1 MTVTKEWNSIKK
13 IFNDLLDLPSD
24 KRFEELNA
32 LKQQNEVVYLE
43 VKAML
48 EAEPTCPATPE
59 PLTKTNVLV
68 DPYKIVGTEFEGYQ
82 ITELIASGSMGLLY
96 KGHDKLLNRDV
107 AIKLMMPNLSAED
120 GPRRRFL
127 REAKLACNHDHPN
140 IATIYLVKKSASG
153 HDYIVMGFYEG
164 RTLDKLIQ
172 ENSIRIKDAIAYA
185 QQIAEG
191 LADIHSK
198 HIYHCDIKP
207 SNIMVQKSG
216 RVVILDFGVAKSTA
230 HDFTHSLSILGTL
243 GYMSPE
249 TLSDNESDESPDIW
263 ALGIVMY
270 EMITDINPF
279 RRTSNEGMIRAICS
293 ERPAEIP
300 AIIRGDAVP
309 KPLRELIKC
318 CLEKEKQYRPD
329 SCHSIAGLLTE
340 IASGKRPAITN
351 EARKKR
357 AQRNFTLKAIAL
369 VLTLLISFVSTNE
382 EALYKIQSVIP
393 AEYIPL
399 PSEKFVIFEYSS
411 SATEENVTA
420 GVILNTFNHL
430 KQLERSSQNFW
441 TDLYVRQKDAIPNYH
456 LDNPNKIGATL
467 FLRTT
472 LSRIDNTVT
481 VHLKLGRIKD
491 GRILR
496 SAMVA
501 QHADDLTDL
510 SRQIF
515 QQVINLLNLKFDS
528 SSALWLKSTLSDN
541 EDANNQYFNGH
552 KYLLSSSSQKE
563 LEQAFEAFNSAT
575 EKNDTFTA
583 AYASA
588 GKVALR
594 LYKTTKDLT
603 WANKADSFLNSAL
616 KLDEN
621 EPNAYQ
627 TLGDLMVTTGKS
639 GAAVGVF
646 KLILSNDYNNTEAL
660 IGLGDA
666 YYSMQKN
673 KLAEQYFLKA
683 IKSKPDYWYPVN
695 KYGAFLMKTGRI
707 AESEKQY
714 ERVITLNPYGSMG
727 YSNMARVYWHHGD
740 NDKTL
745 AYFKKA
751 IDREYSYA
759 TLLDLGTYYFYE
771 QEYQKAIMQYEKALE
786 LNDQSY
792 EAWSNLTWSY
802 ISLGLTEENCQDALQ
817 RAIELAEQ
825 KLHFNDEDVM
835 THSELATLYAL
846 NNQTSNALNE
856 INYLLKQEISDIN
869 SMLGIA
875 ETYEILG
882 DRKQAIAWLSRTM
895 ESGYGIEPIQNT
907 YILTDLVNSSEFKE
921 ILKKLKLI
929 DTNY

>member
-13 IFNDLLDLPSD
+13 VFNDLLDLPSD
-24 KRFEELNA
+24 KRIEELKA
-32 LKQQNEVVYLE
+32 LKQQNEVAYLE

-59 PLTKTNVLV
+59 PPTKTNVLV

-96 KGHDKLLNRDV
+96 KGYDKLLNRDV

-120 GPRRRFL
+120 APRRRFL

-140 IATIYLVKKSASG
+140 IATIYLVNKSASG
-153 HDYIVMGFYEG
+153 HDFIVMGFYEG
-164 RTLDKLIQ
+164 RTLDKLIE
-172 ENSIRIKDAIAYA
+172 ENSISIKDAIAYA

-207 SNIMVQKSG
+207 SNIMVQESG

-270 EMITDINPF
+270 EMITGFNPF
-279 RRTSNEGMIRAICS
+279 RRSSNEGMIRAICS

-300 AIIRGDAVP
+300 SIIRGDAVP

-329 SCHSIAGLLTE
+329 SCLSIAGFLTE

-357 AQRNFTLKAIAL
+357 AQRNLTLKAIAL
-369 VLTLLISFVSTNE
+369 VLILLISFVSTNE
-382 EALYKIQSVIP
+382 EALYKLQSVMP

-456 LDNPNKIGATL
+456 LNNPNKIGATL

-472 LSRIDNTVT
+472 LSRIEDTVN
-481 VHLKLGRIKD
+481 VQLNLGRIKD

-496 SAMVA
+496 SAIVT

-528 SSALWLKSTLSDN
+528 SDTLWLKSTLSGN
-541 EDANNQYFNGH
+541 EVANNQYFNGQ
-552 KYLLSSSSQKE
+552 KYFLSNSSQKE
-563 LEQAFEAFNSAT
+563 LEQAFDAFVSAT
-575 EKNDTFTA
+575 EKSDTFTA

-594 LYKTTKDLT
+594 LYKTTKDLI
-603 WANKADSFLNSAL
+603 WADKADSFLNTAL

-621 EPNAYQ
+621 DPNAYQ
-627 TLGDLMVTTGKS
+627 ALGDLMVTTGKS

-673 KLAEQYFLKA
+673 ELAEQYFLKA

-714 ERVITLNPYGSMG
+714 EHVITLNPYGSMG
-727 YSNMARVYWHHGD
+727 YSNLARVYWHHGD

-745 AYFKKA
+745 TYFQKA
-751 IDREYSYA
+751 IEHEYSYA

-771 QEYQKAIMQYEKALE
+771 QEYQNAITQYEKALD

-792 EAWSNLTWSY
+792 EAWSNLAWSY
-802 ISLGLTEENCQDALQ
+802 LSLGLTEENYQDALQ

-825 KLHFNDEDVM
+825 KLHINDEDVM

-846 NNQTSNALNE
+846 NNQNSNALNE
-856 INYLLKQEISDIN
+856 ISYLLSQEISDIN
-869 SMLGIA
+869 SILGIA

-882 DRKQAIAWLSRTM
+882 DRKQAIVWLSRTL

>member
-1 MTVTKEWNSIKK
+1 MTATQEWNSIKK
-13 IFNDLLDLPSD
+13 VFHDLLNLPAD
-24 KRFEELNA
+24 QRTDELNV
-32 LKQQNEVVYLE
+32 LKEQNEVIYHE

-48 EAEPTCPATPE
+48 DAEPTGPIIPE
-59 PLTKTNVLV
+59 QPSKTKALI

-96 KGHDKLLNRDV
+96 KGHDKFLKRDV

-164 RTLDKLIQ
+164 RTLDKLIE
-172 ENSIRIKDAIAYA
+172 ENCINIKDAIAYA
-185 QQIAEG
+185 RQIAEG

-207 SNIMVQKSG
+207 SNIMIQESG

-230 HDFTHSLSILGTL
+230 HDITHSLSILGTL

-270 EMITDINPF
+270 EMITGINPF
-279 RRTSNEGMIRAICS
+279 RRSSNEGIIRAICS

-300 AIIRGDAVP
+300 AIIRGNAVP

-329 SCHSIAGLLTE
+329 SCQSIAGYLTE
-340 IASGKRPAITN
+340 IASGKKPAITN

-357 AQRNFTLKAIAL
+357 AQRNFASKALAL
-369 VLTLLISFVSTNE
+369 VLTLLITFIATNE
-382 EALYKIQSVIP
+382 EALYKIQSVMP

-399 PSEKFVIFEYSS
+399 PSDKFVIFEYSS
-411 SATEENVTA
+411 SAIQENVTA

-441 TDLYVRQKDAIPNYH
+441 TDLYVRQNTVIPNYQ

-472 LSRIDNTVT
+472 LSRIDDTVN
-481 VHLKLGRIKD
+481 VQLNLGRIKD

-496 SAMVA
+496 SAIVT

-528 SSALWLKSTLSDN
+528 SDTLWLKSTLSGN
-541 EDANNQYFNGH
+541 EVANNQYFNGQ
-552 KYLLSSSSQKE
+552 KYFLSNSSQKE
-563 LEQAFEAFNSAT
+563 LEQAFDAFVSAT
-575 EKNDTFTA
+575 EKSDTFTA

-594 LYKTTKDLT
+594 LYKTTKDLI
-603 WANKADSFLNSAL
+603 WADKADSFLNTAL

-621 EPNAYQ
+621 DPNAYQ
-627 TLGDLMVTTGKS
+627 ALGDLMVTTGKS

-727 YSNMARVYWHHGD
+727 YSNLARVYWHHGD

-792 EAWSNLTWSY
+792 EAWSNLAWSY
-802 ISLGLTEENCQDALQ
+802 VSLNIKTPQYQQALSKSITLAKEKLKHNNE
-817 RAIELAEQ
+817 AIYLRSNLAS
-825 KLHFNDEDVM
+825 L
-835 THSELATLYAL
+835 LAL
-846 NNQTSNALNE
+846 NKQSEQAGQQ
-856 INYLLKQEISDIN
+856 LKHLIDGDITDIN
-869 SMLGIA
+869 TMFSIA
-875 ETYEILG
+875 ETFEILG
-882 DRKQAIAWLSRTM
+882 NRGKAIQWLAQAIK
-895 ESGYGIEPIQNT
+895 SGYGLTPITKNFVFKSLIQ
-907 YILTDLVNSSEFKE
+907 SQEFQE
-921 ILKKLKLI
+921 ILKNK
-929 DTNY
+929 NN